1 MATAW
6 RWFVRL
12 FALCAMA
19 LFAALMV
26 IFVIVTVNH
35 FGEKQYVTDN
45 VKGLP
50 PVFVITAILIP
61 CCAAFVVGFWML
73 FYDSFKRPVPLDYP
87 GTSAPVPLLAEG
99 PSRRERLVT
108 WARGLKPHRP
118 EWLRR

>member
-1 MATAW
+1 MAATW

-12 FALCAMA
+12 FALCAMV

-50 PVFVITAILIP
+50 PVYVITAILIP
-61 CCAAFVVGFWML
+61 CCAAFVAGFWML
-73 FYDSFKRPVPLDYP
+73 FYDSFKQRSLEQVET
-87 GTSAPVPLLAEG
+87 GAPVPTPFAPQTG
-99 PSRRERLVT
+99 PSRRERLV
-108 WARGLKPHRP
+108 A
-118 EWLRR
+118 WLYREE